1 MSAATDINQ
10 SKQEATVTAV
20 EDKNAAAAKPEPVE
34 PKTVKAEVAKAE
46 PVSKGAEPKV
56 EKPVAPTSTSTA
68 STPTPNAANSM
79 QSSAAEQPV
88 ESGFWRG
95 IVLGVASTV
104 ALAAFPVYHGV
115 TNHQSDRV
123 LLEVAQ
129 SQTLGLKI
137 TMAQKDLSIIEGKL
151 AEIAALEAE
160 YKAMLNQKD
169 VLEEQRLRLAESIEI
184 LKAQ

>member
-10 SKQEATVTAV
+10 SKPEATVTAA
-20 EDKNAAAAKPEPVE
+20 EDKKAAAAKPEPVQTE
-34 PKTVKAEVAKAE
+34 SAKA
-46 PVSKGAEPKV
+46 KV
-56 EKPVAPTSTSTA
+56 EKPAA
-68 STPTPNAANSM
+68 STPTNAASTPTNTAADSL
-79 QSSAAEQPV
+79 QSSASEQPV

-104 ALAAFPVYHGV
+104 ALAAFPVYYGV
-115 TNHQSDRV
+115 TNHQNDRV

-129 SQTLGLKI
+129 SQTLGLRI
-137 TMAQKDLSIIEGKL
+137 TMAQKDLSIIEAKL

-160 YKAMLNQKD
+160 YQAMLNQKD
-169 VLEEQRLRLAESIEI
+169 VLEEQRLRLAESIEL